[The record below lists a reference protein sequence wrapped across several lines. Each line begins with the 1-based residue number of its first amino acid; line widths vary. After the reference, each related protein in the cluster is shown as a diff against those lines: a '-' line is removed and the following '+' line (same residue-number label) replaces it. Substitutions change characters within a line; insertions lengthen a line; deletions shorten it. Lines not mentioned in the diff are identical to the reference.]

1 MKEGNYF
8 IDTNIFLRMIVKD
21 DKQSAKDCAL
31 LFDKIKRGKIS
42 ATISILI
49 LAEIQWTLKSFY
61 GLEKKQITTILKS
74 ISEMKYL
81 KTRDKHDAA
90 VALELYEKYN
100 VKFIDAL
107 IVSYSEILN
116 KKMTVISF
124 DKDFDKLKILRKEP
138 RDLL

>member
-21 DKQSAKDCAL
+21 DKQSAKDCEL
-31 LFDKIKRGKIS
+31 LFNKIKQGEIS
-42 ATISILI
+42 ATISTLI

-61 GLEKKQITTILKS
+61 GLEKQQITTILKS

-81 KTRDKHDAA
+81 KIRDKHNAT
-90 VALELYEKYN
+90 VMLELYEKHN

-107 IVSYSEILN
+107 IASCPDILN

-138 RDLL
+138 KDLL